1 VARVVDAGD
10 GNQGAEQP
18 GVDGGGAGAARVE
31 VQGEEADAEVE
42 GFAGDFVAVDEGAP
56 VSVDGDEAEGGGGA
70 GEGAPVGGGG
80 GGGGGGEVA
89 VWLGRVGIGIW
100 GFLVGGLGWFG
111 GGGGGFLELGVGF
124 GTAAAGSGS
133 FFEAGIRG
141 GLVVFFRY
149 RWWGGGAFV
158 GGSGDGC
165 EVAVAPGFH
174 GGGCGGNDVRCAGC
188 LILLRHGEDRCEGLE
203 GRQCADGGQAKV

>member
-1 VARVVDAGD
+1 MARVVDAGD
-10 GNQGAEQP
+10 GDQGAEQP
-18 GVDGGGAGAARVE
+18 RVDGGGAGAARVE
-31 VQGEEADAEVE
+31 VQGEEADAKVQ

-70 GEGAPVGGGG
+70 RESAPAGGRG

-89 VWLGRVGIGIW
+89 VWLGMSGIGVW
-100 GFLVGGLGWFG
+100 GFLMGGLGWFGGG

-133 FFEAGIRG
+133 VFEAGIRG
-141 GLVVFFRY
+141 GFLVLFGDR
-149 RWWGGGAFV
+149 RWGGGAFV

-165 EVAVAPGFH
+165 EVAIAPGFY
-174 GGGCGGNDVRCAGC
+174 GGGCGGNHVRCAGC
-188 LILLRHGEDRCEGLE
+188 LILLRHGHDCCEGLE
-203 GRQCADGGQAKV
+203 GR